1 MPNIRPGLTTGL
13 FAAAR
18 LLTMAD
24 RSAPIPH
31 ARQPSHAGLVI
42 VLSYIHA

>member
-24 RSAPIPH
+24 RSAPIPTPGSPRTL
-31 ARQPSHAGLVI
+31 AL
-42 VLSYIHA
+42 